1 MRIVAGSHRGRQL
14 AAPAGLAV
22 RPTADRTR
30 EALFGIVEGGRLSGG
45 ALPLTGALVLDAFA
59 GTGALG
65 LEALSR
71 GAREVVFLERSAQA
85 LEALRGNVRSL
96 DVAARCRIVER
107 DVLRPP
113 AAEAAADLVLLDPP
127 YNQGMAGP
135 ALEALRAAGWIGPGT
150 LVTVELL
157 KTEAAPSLPW
167 MTVLDDRTYGKTR
180 LLFLRE
186 GDGPA
191 AA

>member
-1 MRIVAGSHRGRQL
+1 ASPARRASRRAPAVRIVAGSLRGRQL

-30 EALFGIVEGGRLSGG
+30 EALFGIVKGGRLSGG
-45 ALPLTGALVLDAFA
+45 AVPLTGALVLDAFA

-96 DVAARCRIVER
+96 DVAAR
-107 DVLRPP
+107 
-113 AAEAAADLVLLDPP
+113 
-127 YNQGMAGP
+127 
-135 ALEALRAAGWIGPGT
+135 
-150 LVTVELL
+150 
-157 KTEAAPSLPW
+157 
-167 MTVLDDRTYGKTR
+167 
-180 LLFLRE
+180 
-186 GDGPA
+186 
-191 AA
+191 